1 MILCV
6 MDAWTVK
13 CIKLMMNGE
22 VVDHKVADD
31 TNLFC
36 TELAMK
42 NISKDKKNR

>member
-1 MILCV
+1 MCDV
-6 MDAWTVK
+6 TDAWKVK
-13 CIKLMMNGE
+13 WIKLMMNGD

-42 NISKDKKNR
+42 NISEDKKHR

>member
-1 MILCV
+1 MIL
-6 MDAWTVK
+6 WTVK
-13 CIKLMMNGE
+13 WIKLMMNGE

-42 NISKDKKNR
+42 NISKDKKHG

>member
-13 CIKLMMNGE
+13 WIKLMMNGD

-42 NISKDKKNR
+42 NISEDKKHR

>member
-1 MILCV
+1 MILSV
-6 MDAWTVK
+6 IDAWKVK
-13 CIKLMMNGE
+13 WIKLMMNGD

-42 NISKDKKNR
+42 NISKDKKHR

>member
-1 MILCV
+1 MCDV
-6 MDAWTVK
+6 TDAWKVK
-13 CIKLMMNGE
+13 WIKRMMNGD

-42 NISKDKKNR
+42 NISKDKKHG

>member
-1 MILCV
+1 MIL
-6 MDAWTVK
+6 WRVK
-13 CIKLMMNGE
+13 WIKLMMNGD

-42 NISKDKKNR
+42 NISKDKKHG

>member
-6 MDAWTVK
+6 MDAWKVK
-13 CIKLMMNGE
+13 WIKLMMNGE

-36 TELAMK
+36 TELSMK
-42 NISKDKKNR
+42 NISKDKKHQ

>member
-6 MDAWTVK
+6 MDARKVK
-13 CIKLMMNGE
+13 WIKLMMNGD

-42 NISKDKKNR
+42 NISEDKKHR

>member
-1 MILCV
+1 MILYV

-13 CIKLMMNGE
+13 WIKLMVNGD

-42 NISKDKKNR
+42 NISEDKKHR